1 MDAGL
6 KKKSINYCSECGGYI
21 IFNPELGEEV
31 CSQCGLVINDR
42 VVDYSHFDKRMYN
55 QQERIE
61 REQTGPLITSLT
73 PSVGLHTVIL
83 KEKINNPNLKRA
95 AKWNSRMTWE
105 ERNLLIASTE
115 LKRISSNLS
124 LPDYV
129 KQAAVKLYKQIYKQK
144 MLKGRSIHAMVAACV
159 YYVCRELKI
168 NRTLHEILDETSSN
182 AKTVK
187 GCINIIFNKLH
198 LKKSIID
205 PISLIPKYTTKLGLN
220 ADIEKASI
228 KILKSFMKMNY
239 SCGKDPVGLCAGAI
253 YLACKLKKVKLS
265 QREIAEI
272 TGTSEVTIRS
282 RVKEFS
288 NNIKIIVKT

>member
-1 MDAGL
+1 MNSVL
-6 KKKSINYCSECGGYI
+6 KKPVLNYCAECGGYV
-21 IFNPELGEEV
+21 IFDPELGEEV
-31 CSQCGLVINDR
+31 CSQCGLVINER

-55 QQERIE
+55 QQERLE
-61 REQTGPLITSLT
+61 REQTGPIITSLT
-73 PSVGLHTVIL
+73 PNVGLHTVIL
-83 KEKINNPNLKRA
+83 KDKIKNPNLKRA

-105 ERNLLIASTE
+105 ERNLLIATTE
-115 LKRISSNLS
+115 LKRISSNLN

-129 KQAAVKLYKQIYKQK
+129 KQAAIKLYKKFYKQK
-144 MLKGRSIHAMVAACV
+144 MLRGRSIHAMVAACI

-187 GCINIIFNKLH
+187 GCARIICNTLH
-198 LKKSIID
+198 LKYSIID
-205 PISLIPKYTTKLGLN
+205 PISLIPRYTTKLGLD
-220 ADIEKASI
+220 ADIEKGAI
-228 KILKSFMKMNY
+228 KVLKSYMKMNN

-253 YLACKLKKVKLS
+253 YFVCKLKKIKVT

-288 NNIKIIVKT
+288 KNIKIIVKT